1 MSCDECGS
9 ATKNFLCVWV
19 RMPLVSLGKCQKKK
33 NCPEPLNLESQS
45 TWWCQWS
52 TLNVQWLC
60 MIIWTWVLSSW
71 RFSAVNE
78 IWTRDR
84 SSKRNV
90 WIIIGRSV
98 PRAYLS
104 SFFSSQLWSVWF
116 LSSARRFWTITRG
129 SKVSSSRTDLEEFSD
144 FPMVEVCPRE
154 SLEYV
159 APLVLMRLSIWASCL
174 MSSSVSAPFS
184 MARRSVNCDLLFY
197 QWGVRAK
204 QRNVEITEKVMIF
217 WVRSPAPRSLISW
230 TVSSRLISFESSHPR
245 ASAQLLSSLWGV
257 FVTDHYSIP

>member
-1 MSCDECGS
+1 VTNAGVQQRIFFVFESECRLSPLAS
-9 ATKNFLCVWV
+9 A
-19 RMPLVSLGKCQKKK
+19 KK
-33 NCPEPLNLESQS
+33 NWPEPLNLESQS

-104 SFFSSQLWSVWF
+104 YFFLASIMICLIPFLRAKVLNHNPRVKSLQFKNRSGRIQWLPNGRGLSARKFRICSPPCVDEAINLSLLFNELFCISPFFNGSKISQLWSF
-116 LSSARRFWTITRG
+116 CSTNG
-129 SKVSSSRTDLEEFSD
+129 
-144 FPMVEVCPRE
+144 
-154 SLEYV
+154 
-159 APLVLMRLSIWASCL
+159 
-174 MSSSVSAPFS
+174 
-184 MARRSVNCDLLFY
+184 
-197 QWGVRAK
+197 GVRAK
-204 QRNVEITEKVMIF
+204 QRNVASTEKVMIF
-217 WVRSPAPRSLISW
+217 LGSKPGPSLFNF
-230 TVSSRLISFESSHPR
+230 LNC
-245 ASAQLLSSLWGV
+245 
-257 FVTDHYSIP
+257 FVTLNLF